1 MQANSIRIAGTALGE
16 HRHICAFYNSRDE
29 AYRILLPFV
38 KEGFACG
45 DRAFHVVDPA
55 LRDDHLHR
63 LQDAA
68 IPTESA
74 QRSGQFRLG
83 DWNEVYFADGGFDQ
97 ERMLALLDDAL
108 NHATEPQP
116 LLRLVCDMQWA
127 LQDRPGTDALLEYES
142 RFNHVLRPGGDVVVC
157 CYDLSRFSAGLI
169 LDVLRT
175 HPMVILGGVL
185 QVNPFFVPPEQF
197 LRELRAQRQEERDR
211 T

>member
-1 MQANSIRIAGTALGE
+1 MQANSIRIAGTELGE
-16 HRHICAFYNSRDE
+16 HRHICALFNSRDE
-29 AYRILLPFV
+29 SYRVLMPFV
-38 KEGFACG
+38 KDGFECG
-45 DRAFHVVDPA
+45 DHAFHVVDPA

-63 LQDAA
+63 LEDAA

-74 QRSGQFRLG
+74 QRTGQFRIG

-97 ERMLALLDDAL
+97 DRMLALLDAAL
-108 NHATEPQP
+108 NDAPEQP
-116 LLRLVCDMQWA
+116 LLRLVCDMRWA

-142 RFNHVLRPGGDVVVC
+142 RFNTVLQPGGDVVVC
-157 CYDLSRFSAGLI
+157 CYDLAKFSAGVI
-169 LDVLRT
+169 MDVLRT

-197 LRELRAQRQEERDR
+197 LRELRVQRQHESEP